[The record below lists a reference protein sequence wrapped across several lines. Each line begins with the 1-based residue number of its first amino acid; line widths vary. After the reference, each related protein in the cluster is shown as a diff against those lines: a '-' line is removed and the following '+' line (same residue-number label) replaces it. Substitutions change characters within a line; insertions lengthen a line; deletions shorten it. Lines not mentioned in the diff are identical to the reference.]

1 MRIYIDD
8 LRDPTRHLSEEQNK
22 DILVFR
28 SAREAL
34 KFLRDNSIKV
44 EYIHLDHYL
53 NDFGGITG
61 EDILNRI
68 ALKSLGGDNYPN
80 LKAIYLQT
88 SEEKIADRLI
98 EEHYSH
104 FKENDIELIKD
115 CQKY

>member
-8 LRDPTRHLSEEQNK
+8 LRDPTKHLSAEKTKN
-22 DILVFR
+22 ILIFR

-34 KFLRDNSIKV
+34 KFLRENSVKV

-68 ALKSLGGDNYPN
+68 SLKILGGGNYPN

-98 EEHYSH
+98 KEHYSD
-104 FKENDIELIKD
+104 FKENGIELIKD